1 MQMSGDYL
9 ARRAGGNPDP
19 PVKQRAFWTVM
30 EGVVAAVLLL
40 GGGLVALRTASIS
53 SGVRFAVVPLLMCGS
68 LSIGLRN
75 EWARHLFN
83 KEH

>member
-1 MQMSGDYL
+1 MSGDYL
-9 ARRAGGNPDP
+9 ARRAGGKPDP
-19 PVKQRAFWTVM
+19 PGRQRVFWAVM

-53 SGVRFAVVPLLMCGS
+53 SGLPFAAVMLLMCVS